1 MAVEAWTLRVRVSFC
16 SAGIHDSSTAAPW
29 IRSRSTATASTSES
43 RRGLIVN
50 CGS

>member
-16 SAGIHDSSTAAPW
+16 SAGIQESSTAALKM
-29 IRSRSTATASTSES
+29 RSRSAATISTCDNSLGVIE
-43 RRGLIVN
+43 N